1 MTRSVKHGYPISV
14 RDHVHKAKS
23 VIPGRPGPT
32 MYDDQIGPIALL
44 NVMDLPTGDFDKLS
58 VGRET
63 KLCLGFIQIG
73 APVHKG
79 GDKRNTS

>member
-1 MTRSVKHGYPISV
+1 
-14 RDHVHKAKS
+14 
-23 VIPGRPGPT
+23 

-63 KLCLGFIQIG
+63 KLCLGFILKLLNYENV
-73 APVHKG
+73 P
-79 GDKRNTS
+79 